1 MSSQGSS
8 KGSSKGSDFMSRT
21 GSSRGVYKRNGEVMA
36 IPFPTQIN
44 EALLNENKPY
54 SDNSTMNSR
63 TKGAYTLTVR
73 LQRAAQR
80 AARPFQERGETV
92 QAFLPGSER
101 AHS

>member
-63 TKGAYTLTVR
+63 TKGAYTLTV
-73 LQRAAQR
+73 
-80 AARPFQERGETV
+80 
-92 QAFLPGSER
+92 
-101 AHS
+101 